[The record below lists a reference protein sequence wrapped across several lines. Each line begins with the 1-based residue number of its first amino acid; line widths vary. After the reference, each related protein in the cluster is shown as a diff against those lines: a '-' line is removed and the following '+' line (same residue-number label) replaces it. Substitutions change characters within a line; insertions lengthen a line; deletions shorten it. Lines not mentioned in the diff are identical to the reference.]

1 MKGTNFL
8 GVMLD
13 ESLNWKS
20 EIYVHLDRIN
30 FTDVS
35 TMKRSKPDLK
45 ILQIQITKIIK
56 YV

>member
-45 ILQIQITKIIK
+45 ILEIQITKIIK
-56 YV
+56 